1 MRARLL
7 ATLAA
12 LPLCVFGMPS
22 PAFGAQSPA
31 WTVEP
36 APGGERPYI
45 YAEGVPGTVLEDR
58 LSVSNPGNRPL
69 TVRLRPADA
78 YHTRTGALAVRGPGE
93 SEGAG
98 TWITPA
104 VTSLTVPPRTRAEI
118 PFSITIPPG
127 AVPGDHPAALA
138 AWVPGP
144 DPSGADP
151 SGPDPSGA
159 DPSGAERPGGDTAE
173 TGGDT
178 AKGSGPA
185 KSRPASDSPGN
196 NSRHGNSG
204 QGDSGEGDS
213 APASGSP
220 ASSASGRAA
229 APGGSSGESAS
240 RDGASGGSASRP
252 SARPRESAV
261 RIHLRVSGPT
271 LAALTVEDV
280 SHRDGVIRYSLVN
293 RGNTALRPRVTI
305 TADGLFGEV
314 LRRTPRALPPE
325 LLPAQRVT
333 LTETWPDP
341 PLLDSVEIEV
351 AATAGDGTRARGS
364 ASAAFVPWPWA
375 ALAAGL
381 AATAVAALLLRRRPP
396 GPSASPPS
404 SRTTPEQSGS
414 ERHVARS
421 GA

>member
-1 MRARLL
+1 MPARLL

-12 LPLCVFGMPS
+12 LPLCVLGMPS
-22 PAFGAQSPA
+22 PALGAESPA

-58 LSVSNPGNRPL
+58 LSVSNPGSRPL

-78 YHTRTGALAVRGPGE
+78 YNTGTGALAVRGPGE
-93 SEGAG
+93 STGAG

-104 VTSLTVPPRTRAEI
+104 VTSLTVPPRTRAEV
-118 PFSITIPPG
+118 PFSLTIPAG
-127 AVPGDHPAALA
+127 AVPGDHPAAVT

-144 DPSGADP
+144 GQPGD
-151 SGPDPSGA
+151 GP
-159 DPSGAERPGGDTAE
+159 
-173 TGGDT
+173 
-178 AKGSGPA
+178 
-185 KSRPASDSPGN
+185 
-196 NSRHGNSG
+196 
-204 QGDSGEGDS
+204 
-213 APASGSP
+213 
-220 ASSASGRAA
+220 SGRAA
-229 APGGSSGESAS
+229 APGGSSGGSAS
-240 RDGASGGSASRP
+240 RDGASEPASGGSASRP
-252 SARPRESAV
+252 SARPREAAV

-280 SHRDGVIRYSLVN
+280 SHGDGVIRYSLVN

-333 LTETWPDP
+333 LTERWADP
-341 PLLDSVEIEV
+341 PLLDSVDIEV
-351 AATAGDGTRARGS
+351 AATAGDDTRARGS

-381 AATAVAALLLRRRPP
+381 AAAATALRLMRRRRP
-396 GPSASPPS
+396 GPSVSPPS
-404 SRTTPEQSGS
+404 SPDTPEQSGS
-414 ERHVARS
+414 EQHVARS